1 MSLSSRTLL
10 FLSADHFQAYA
21 WDRGR
26 LSEVHYFTNDSD
38 GREQFSTYLQ
48 QHTEPALL
56 LVDVIEEDFRH
67 EAVPHLI
74 GGNRHALIERKFEQ
88 YYRNTQFR
96 QAKVLH
102 RLADGRRDDE
112 MLFSALTNPQ
122 RISPWLD
129 TLLSNGTPLIGIHS
143 LPNISTPLL
152 KDIDSDHV
160 LLLSW
165 EKHAGLRQTYFNNK
179 RLHFSRLTPIHD
191 HSAFSETVV
200 AETPRTQQ
208 YLKSLSLPPP
218 GEALDVYVICHADD
232 APTLK
237 ANLRGSLDLRY
248 NFLDIQTLGD
258 RIKAK
263 ASYQDSDA
271 TTLFLHLL
279 AVKPPLNHYANS
291 NQTRY
296 YILWQLRW
304 ILLGL
309 AAVITLAGALWS
321 AVSFWQGRDYA
332 TETEPL
338 LEQAEKLTFQ
348 AEEVRRKFP
357 STTIPAADMKTA
369 VSLTRKLNNYFPL
382 PENILLN
389 LSDVLNEFTRI
400 RPGKIAWQASAS
412 DAPPSNYPAQ
422 VINLEGELLDFGTDY
437 RSALAYLER
446 FQQALTQHGYSV
458 TAQKMP
464 LDLSPK
470 GSISGDLQSGAAKP
484 AQFSLKLIWRRP
496 E

>member
-1 MSLSSRTLL
+1 MSLSTRTLL

-21 WDRGR
+21 WDSGK

-48 QHTEPALL
+48 QHKEPALL
-56 LVDVIEEDFRH
+56 LIDVIEEDFRH
-67 EAVPHLI
+67 ESVPHLI

-88 YYRNTQFR
+88 FYRNTQFR

-102 RLADGRRDDE
+102 RQADGRRDDE

-179 RLHFSRLTPIHD
+179 RLHFSRLTPISD
-191 HSAFSETVV
+191 HSSFSETVV

-218 GEALDVYVICHADD
+218 GETLDVYVICHANDMP
-232 APTLK
+232 ALK
-237 ANLRGSLDLRY
+237 ASLPSSLDLRY
-248 NFLDIQTLGD
+248 SFLDIQTLGT

-263 ASYQDSDA
+263 TSYQDSDA

-279 AVKPPLNHYANS
+279 AAKPPVSHYANS
-291 NQTRY
+291 TQTRY

-304 ILLGL
+304 ILFGL

-321 AVSFWQGRDYA
+321 GISFWQGRDYVA
-332 TETEPL
+332 ETEPL
-338 LEQAEKLTFQ
+338 LEQAEKLTHQ
-348 AEEVRRKFP
+348 ADEVRRKFP
-357 STTIPAADMKTA
+357 ITSIPAADMKTA
-369 VSLTRKLNNYFPL
+369 VSLARKLNNYFPL
-382 PENILLN
+382 PEDILAN
-389 LSDVLNEFTRI
+389 LSGVLNEFTQI
-400 RPGKIAWQASAS
+400 RPGKISWQTSAT

-422 VINLEGELLDFGTDY
+422 VITLEGELLDFGSDY
-437 RSALAYLER
+437 RGALTYLER
-446 FQQALTQHGYSV
+446 FQQALNERGYSV
-458 TAQKMP
+458 TTQKTP
-464 LDLSPK
+464 LDISPK

-484 AQFSLKLIWRRP
+484 AQFTLKLIWRRP